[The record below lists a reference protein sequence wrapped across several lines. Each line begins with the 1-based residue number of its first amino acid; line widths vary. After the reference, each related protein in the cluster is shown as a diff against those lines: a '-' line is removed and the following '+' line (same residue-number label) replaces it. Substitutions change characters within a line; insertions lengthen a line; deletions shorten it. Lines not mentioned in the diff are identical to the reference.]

1 MTQPIVGKP
10 INQLAQWDEQKAFK
24 NSRPRIYGL
33 KFGQMCKSYKWISSI
48 SLSIY
53 IHLIYHI
60 SLILTCFSW
69 DFLASVRRVIA
80 GDGRSRRRK
89 CFAPAFRRICCTLPG
104 GPWRGATNMA
114 KSMELEGEDIE
125 WHRNMVEHMVKM
137 MVMEGYGRI
146 NFRLNTLAILI
157 AQHGDVDEHRFAGVW
172 RCLASQVLLI
182 LTVCTWDEGVAL
194 HELAVI
200 MDGVL

>member
-24 NSRPRIYGL
+24 NSNPRICGL
-33 KFGQMCKSYKWISSI
+33 KFGQMRKSYKWISSI
-48 SLSIY
+48 SLSNT
-53 IHLIYHI
+53 IHLYPFHI
-60 SLILTCFSW
+60 SHIHHFDSFSW

-80 GDGRSRRRK
+80 GDSRSRRRK
-89 CFAPAFRRICCTLPG
+89 CFAPAFRRTCCTLPG
-104 GPWRGATNMA
+104 GPWQGATNMA

-146 NFRLNTLAILI
+146 NCLLNTLAILI
-157 AQHGDVDEHRFAGVW
+157 AQHGDVDEQRFAGHRFAGVW
-172 RCLASQVLLI
+172 RPRSCWS
-182 LTVCTWDEGVAL
+182 
-194 HELAVI
+194 
-200 MDGVL
+200 